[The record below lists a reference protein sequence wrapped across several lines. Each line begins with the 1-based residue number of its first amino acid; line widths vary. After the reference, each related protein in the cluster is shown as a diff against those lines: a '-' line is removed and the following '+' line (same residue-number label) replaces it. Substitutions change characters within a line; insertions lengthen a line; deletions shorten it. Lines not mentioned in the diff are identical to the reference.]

1 MIINQLSV
9 FLENRAGQLSEFVN
23 ILAENNID
31 LQALSIS
38 ETQDYGLLRII
49 VDDPKAVEAVAKE
62 KGWLCTVTPVLAV
75 LVPDEPGSLVSI
87 LDTLSKSNISIAYSY
102 ASLTDREG
110 HACIILRVDDN
121 EVTEKILKDA
131 GIICE

>member
-9 FLENRAGQLSEFVN
+9 FLENRAGQLSEFVSF
-23 ILAENNID
+23 LAENKID

-49 VDDPKAVEAVAKE
+49 VDDPKAVESLAKE

-75 LVPDEPGSLVSI
+75 LVPDEPGSLVNI
-87 LDTLSKSNISIAYSY
+87 LDVLAKNGISVAYSY

-121 EVTEKILKDA
+121 EATEKLLKDS
-131 GIICE
+131 GVICE